1 MLKLNCT
8 IKWVMA
14 IAITTYLGQ
23 ATAGELQ
30 QGNNWLGPLGGDGVF
45 VRGADEKSG
54 VIIGDN
60 HFKRY
65 SGGLTGHSVINKIDC
80 KSVGK
85 IPKRGGKYV
94 LVALA
99 GFAKQPI
106 LFSEKD
112 MRQLRKKCESR

>member
-23 ATAGELQ
+23 ATAGS
-30 QGNNWLGPLGGDGVF
+30 NWLGPIGHDG
-45 VRGADEKSG
+45 
-54 VIIGDN
+54 I
-60 HFKRY
+60 
-65 SGGLTGHSVINKIDC
+65 SVINKIDC

-85 IPKRGGKYV
+85 IPKRDGKYL
-94 LVALA
+94 LVILA
-99 GFAKQPI
+99 AFKGPI
-106 LFSEKD
+106 LFSEKG